1 MRHARDDPGSPVD
14 ALAAD
19 AAFRAVLVNTGATAL
34 MRMAGNA
41 LAYCTVVMFSA
52 VFDGG

>member
-1 MRHARDDPGSPVD
+1 
-14 ALAAD
+14 
-19 AAFRAVLVNTGATAL
+19 L

>member
-1 MRHARDDPGSPVD
+1 MP
-14 ALAAD
+14 
-19 AAFRAVLVNTGATAL
+19 AFRAVLVNTGATAL

>member
-1 MRHARDDPGSPVD
+1 MRAMIRAPRSTLWRPMP
-14 ALAAD
+14 
-19 AAFRAVLVNTGATAL
+19 AFRAVLVNTGATAL